1 MKEKFIISKSSFIVV
16 YLLMILWGGFMCGLL
31 IYDPSA
37 ILYPA
42 FWISLLGVEMCFGMV
57 SIKVCR
63 KIVITENNLKECYM
77 GFTIKSINWNEIK
90 DIKAIS
96 FPLQNLEM
104 IVFSKCEIPTT
115 SAAQQQFYHNQSKA
129 KQFISIQKEERIN
142 SYLRKLLDK
151 KHNDILTKYL
161 ESDCFIN

>member
-1 MKEKFIISKSSFIVV
+1 MKEKFIISKFSFIAI
-16 YLLMILWGGFMCGLL
+16 YLLMVLWGGFMCGLL

-90 DIKAIS
+90 DIKNK
-96 FPLQNLEM
+96 F
-104 IVFSKCEIPTT
+104 
-115 SAAQQQFYHNQSKA
+115 
-129 KQFISIQKEERIN
+129 
-142 SYLRKLLDK
+142 
-151 KHNDILTKYL
+151 
-161 ESDCFIN
+161 